1 MTVSLN
7 KTYQILGVTRQSFH
21 EWLDRQSRHCEMEA
35 QLVMLVRKI
44 RVDHPRMSARKMYR
58 YINPKGVGRDKFIQL
73 CMDNGLA
80 VEVKRNPRKTTDSS
94 GVKRFPN
101 LVLDLEVVR
110 SHQVW
115 VSDITYFEIASRFYY
130 LTFIMDLYS
139 RFIVGY
145 SVAKDLRTT
154 STTLPALK
162 RAISAY
168 SPESGTILHSDG
180 GGQYYAKAFIK
191 ATEQFRN
198 SMTQD
203 VAQNNHAERLNG
215 TIKNDYLS
223 CYMPTTFKDL
233 QSQSKRA
240 VWHYNYTR
248 PHQSLNYQTPA
259 QVLHG
264 NDIIKTTFIN
274 LDNQLTN
281 PVYLSSKTVRVI

>member
-1 MTVSLN
+1 MSLN
-7 KTYQILGVTRQSFH
+7 KAYQTLGITRQSFH
-21 EWLDRQSRHCEMEA
+21 EWLGRHSRHCEIEA

-44 RVDHPRMSARKMYR
+44 RVDHPRMSARTMYM
-58 YINPKGVGRDKFIQL
+58 YINPKGLGRDKFIQL

-115 VSDITYFEIASRFYY
+115 VSDITYYEIASRFYY

-145 SVAKDLRTT
+145 SVAKDLRTV
-154 STTLPALK
+154 STTLPALN
-162 RAISAY
+162 RAVKTFA
-168 SPESGTILHSDG
+168 PKPGTILHSDG
-180 GGQYYAKAFIK
+180 GGQYYAKDFIK

-223 CYMPTTFKDL
+223 CYMPTSFKDL
-233 QSQSKRA
+233 QTQCKRA

-248 PHQSLNYQTPA
+248 PHQSLGYQTPA
-259 QVLHG
+259 QVLDG
-264 NDIIKTTFIN
+264 NNTIKSTFSN
-274 LDNQLTN
+274 FENQLNN
-281 PVYLSSKTVRVI
+281 PVYNSSKTVRVI